1 MQRVAIYN
9 ARYPREPITVYVLR
23 KVYQQHMIRNKKVR
37 KWKTITL
44 LQEPKIL
51 KEAQEAKKS
60 LNEAKQ
66 LGYKIIYAD
75 EFCTTR
81 NTLLTHSWSLKNEP
95 LMVD

>member
-1 MQRVAIYN
+1 MAIYN